1 MTDSVDESYF
11 FQGRC
16 TGGPLDGR
24 TYAVRKSGGF
34 VLADK
39 VTATG
44 WYYDRAG
51 AGFQLRGGQPVRLRQ
66 PDAVAIAAGD
76 DYDVIAPPED
86 PTGEPPLVLG
96 AANPNPGQITNEI
109 WRFWGQFDALEPSA
123 QLGGV
128 YAAKPGYHNYR
139 NALATSDYSRAD
151 VANDRL
157 GPGDKAAAIDLTMSD
172 TAMRKYTSRM
182 DAAARA
188 RDERLFIGGAPIIRE
203 FIGTKDSRTVYCYVL
218 TGGRALGVGADSG
231 PDPGRDETHLWH
243 LHLSIIRRFVATQDA
258 MDRLMS
264 VLRGESLET
273 WKSRGQAPEVEEED
287 EMSQQVIPLPTGFA
301 YDENQSLIGR
311 QYAISVPVEPAGLA
325 SNPVFGSKRLY
336 LSFASDHTGNDPV
349 RVRVAIHNGEGWAV
363 SLIDVP
369 AGGRVAAAVP
379 AAKNGLAFNIT
390 IGRIKKTASS
400 SSSESGIPLSVLV
413 TVA

>member
-1 MTDSVDESYF
+1 MTDSVDESDI

-24 TYAVRKSGGF
+24 TYAVRKPAGF

-39 VTATG
+39 STATG
-44 WYYDRAG
+44 WFYDRVG
-51 AGFQLRGGQPVRLRQ
+51 DGFRLRDGQPVRLRQ
-66 PDAVAIAAGD
+66 PDAVEIAAGD

-86 PTGEPPLVLG
+86 PEGEPPLVLA
-96 AANPNPGQITNEI
+96 AANPNPAQITGEI
-109 WRFWGQFDALEPSA
+109 WRFWGQFDAFEPSA

-151 VANDRL
+151 VANDRQ

-172 TAMRKYTSRM
+172 AAMRKYTTRM

-188 RDERLFIGGAPIIRE
+188 RDERLYIGGAPIIRE

-218 TGGRALGVGADSG
+218 TGGRALGVGADAG
-231 PDPGRDETHLWH
+231 PDPGRDATHLWH

-258 MDRLMS
+258 LDRLMS
-264 VLRGESLET
+264 ILRGESIET
-273 WKSRGQAPEVEEED
+273 WKARADSPRGEEED
-287 EMSQQVIPLPTGFA
+287 EMSQQVIPLPAGFA
-301 YDENQSLIGR
+301 FDENQGLLDKR
-311 QYAISVPVEPAGLA
+311 YALSIPVEPAGRGG
-325 SNPVFGSKRLY
+325 NPIVGARRLY
-336 LSFASDHTGNDPV
+336 VSFSADFTGADPV
-349 RVRVAIHNGEGWAV
+349 RVRLAIHNGEGWNV
-363 SLIDVP
+363 SLIEVP
-369 AGGRVAAAVP
+369 SGGRVAASVP
-379 AAKNGLAFNIT
+379 PARGDSAYNISV
-390 IGRIKKTASS
+390 GRVRRTASS
-400 SSSESGIPLSVLV
+400 GEAEATAPLSILV